1 MCLVLNIFWFKL
13 WYFFIVKCFF
23 ELLVLEINCFF
34 NSLILFFFF
43 LNMVKLKVEF
53 CLNGVKDFFV
63 KYEIYIKEILYRI

>member
-34 NSLILFFFF
+34 NSLILCFF
-43 LNMVKLKVEF
+43 KYGEVEG
-53 CLNGVKDFFV
+53 GVLFKWC
-63 KYEIYIKEILYRI
+63 

>member
-1 MCLVLNIFWFKL
+1 MCLVLNILWFKL

-43 LNMVKLKVEF
+43 FKYGEVEG
-53 CLNGVKDFFV
+53 GVLFKWC
-63 KYEIYIKEILYRI
+63 